1 MVTARVLVAASLLAS
16 TGLLA
21 QESPNPSFQ
30 LVSIR
35 KVPPAPCP
43 PQELCF
49 GAAGPSRNPA
59 SISALSGGRF
69 EARNQTIE
77 NLVRVAYGFE
87 QVDPRHGVVDTA
99 ALPSAR
105 VMRFDITAVSDREW
119 TNPPAGRQV
128 PTELRTLLRGL
139 LEHRFKLKVR
149 LETKKLD
156 VAALRL
162 AGSAPGPGLRR
173 AASECAG
180 PFADPPVDG
189 SAPASSCVYHVDPQR
204 VEAGAMTMAEVA
216 KFLQNV
222 PGLTLRAAIV
232 DQTGLQGRYDVAL
245 DIGGPINARRRML
258 VDAESGAGAR
268 GALLGSD
275 LDLERRPIAVREA
288 LEKQLGL
295 KLVNTKA
302 EIPMLKIEH
311 AENPQE
317 D

>member
-1 MVTARVLVAASLLAS
+1 L
-16 TGLLA
+16 
-21 QESPNPSFQ
+21 
-30 LVSIR
+30 
-35 KVPPAPCP
+35 
-43 PQELCF
+43 ELCF
-49 GAAGPSRNPA
+49 GGSAPSRNPS
-59 SISALSGGRF
+59 SISALPGGRF

-87 QVDPRHGVVDTA
+87 QVDPRHGVVDGG

-105 VMRFDITAVSDREW
+105 VTRFDVTAVSDREW

-128 PTELRTLLRGL
+128 PTELRTLLREL
-139 LEHRFKLKVR
+139 LENRFKLKAR
-149 LETKKLD
+149 LETKNVD

-162 AGSAPGPGLRR
+162 ARSTPGPGLRR

-180 PFADPPVDG
+180 PYADPPIDG
-189 SAPASSCVYHVDPQR
+189 SAPAPACLYHVDSRR

-216 KFLQNV
+216 KFLQSV

-232 DQTGLQGRYDVAL
+232 DQTGLAGRYDVAL
-245 DIGGPINARRRML
+245 DIGGPINARRRMP
-258 VDAESGAGAR
+258 VDVESAAGAR
-268 GALLGSD
+268 GTLLGSD
-275 LDLERRPIAVREA
+275 LDMERRPIAVREA

-302 EIPMLKIEH
+302 EIPVLRIEH
-311 AENPQE
+311 AENPEE